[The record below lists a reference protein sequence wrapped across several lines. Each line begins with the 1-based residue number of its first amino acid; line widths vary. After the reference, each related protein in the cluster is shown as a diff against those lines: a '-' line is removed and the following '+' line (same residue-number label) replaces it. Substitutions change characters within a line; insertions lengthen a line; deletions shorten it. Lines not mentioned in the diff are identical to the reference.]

1 MAGCFPGRDSRGQP
15 AHKKRVISSLHAE
28 LLLDVPRHFRR
39 FRSDELHRLY
49 SDVAAKNGL
58 LLQYLANDP
67 QTVRLVEK
75 NAGQAIAFY
84 KSKAH
89 EQE

>member
-1 MAGCFPGRDSRGQP
+1 
-15 AHKKRVISSLHAE
+15 
-28 LLLDVPRHFRR
+28 
-39 FRSDELHRLY
+39 
-49 SDVAAKNGL
+49 VAAKNGL